1 MIIVDRGG
9 GGDLNIIS
17 QSKRALKL
25 TRGLGPDGSL
35 DEDSM
40 RRLTDTIR
48 DFVAVAKSARAGEIV
63 FAATSFL
70 RDATN
75 GEEIVRRVREETG
88 AEIRVLT
95 SDEEARHACLGAAYG
110 LPVDSG
116 VAVDIGGRSAEIVEL
131 RDRRMARKQ
140 VFPLGALRVSDEFLR
155 SDPPSKKEL
164 TALRR
169 HAEATLESALGKYS
183 LDGGMLVGT
192 GGTIRNLAKIDRR
205 RRGYTFSRLH
215 GYKLTGNRLAA
226 IIKDLASRE
235 RGRRRQVPGLNPART
250 DSIVGGAVVLDTII
264 QALGARSIII
274 SGDGLREGLA
284 LDLPGDSLPDVVAVR
299 ESSITALSSRFG
311 SWRPDSA
318 RRCRNVALALVEAAS
333 PDTPEELRNL
343 MGYAAQVLEAGS
355 SMDYYNRFSHAAS
368 IVELS
373 DLRGFLHAEI
383 AFMAGSLQMAGR
395 NGSDLERYADAAG
408 KRRSSRLPQAAAILE
423 TADEVARRLSVD
435 AEDSLHARR
444 EAGVLTVSAA
454 GLEAWSERGLERRFA
469 NALGISLRV
478 RGAVA

>member
-1 MIIVDRGG
+1 M
-9 GGDLNIIS
+9 
-17 QSKRALKL
+17 KL

-70 RDATN
+70 RDARN
-75 GEEIVRRVREETG
+75 RDEIVRRVKEETG

-131 RDRRMARKQ
+131 RDRGMARKQ

-155 SDPPSKKEL
+155 SDPPSRKEL
-164 TALRR
+164 IALRR
-169 HAEATLESALGKYS
+169 HSEATLESALGEYS
-183 LDGGMLVGT
+183 LDGGLLVGT

-205 RRGYTFSRLH
+205 RRNYTFSRLH

-226 IIKDLASRE
+226 IIKDLASKE
-235 RGRRRQVPGLNPART
+235 RGKRRQAPGLNPART

-264 QALGARSIII
+264 RALGARSTII

-284 LDLPGDSLPDVVAVR
+284 LDLAGDSLPDVVAPCGKAR
-299 ESSITALSSRFG
+299 SPRSRRG
-311 SWRPDSA
+311 LDRGGA
-318 RRCRNVALALVEAAS
+318 TRR
-333 PDTPEELRNL
+333 
-343 MGYAAQVLEAGS
+343 G
-355 SMDYYNRFSHAAS
+355 
-368 IVELS
+368 
-373 DLRGFLHAEI
+373 
-383 AFMAGSLQMAGR
+383 
-395 NGSDLERYADAAG
+395 
-408 KRRSSRLPQAAAILE
+408 AAA
-423 TADEVARRLSVD
+423 TSPWRWSRR
-435 AEDSLHARR
+435 RR
-444 EAGVLTVSAA
+444 RT
-454 GLEAWSERGLERRFA
+454 RRKT
-469 NALGISLRV
+469 
-478 RGAVA
+478 

>member
-48 DFVAVAKSARAGEIV
+48 DFVAVAESARAGEIV

-70 RDATN
+70 RDASN
-75 GEEIVRRVREETG
+75 RDEIVRRVKEETG

-131 RDRRMARKQ
+131 RDRGMARKQ

-164 TALRR
+164 AALRR
-169 HAEATLESALGKYS
+169 HAKATLESALGEYS

-205 RRGYTFSRLH
+205 RRNYTFSRLH

-226 IIKDLASRE
+226 MHQRPRVPGTRQAPPGAGTESSPDRLDSGR
-235 RGRRRQVPGLNPART
+235 RGRSRHDHPGARRQV
-250 DSIVGGAVVLDTII
+250 DYH
-264 QALGARSIII
+264 
-274 SGDGLREGLA
+274 
-284 LDLPGDSLPDVVAVR
+284 
-299 ESSITALSSRFG
+299 FG
-311 SWRPDSA
+311 
-318 RRCRNVALALVEAAS
+318 
-333 PDTPEELRNL
+333 
-343 MGYAAQVLEAGS
+343 
-355 SMDYYNRFSHAAS
+355 
-368 IVELS
+368 
-373 DLRGFLHAEI
+373 
-383 AFMAGSLQMAGR
+383 
-395 NGSDLERYADAAG
+395 
-408 KRRSSRLPQAAAILE
+408 RRS
-423 TADEVARRLSVD
+423 
-435 AEDSLHARR
+435 
-444 EAGVLTVSAA
+444 AGGVGA
-454 GLEAWSERGLERRFA
+454 GFG
-469 NALGISLRV
+469 G
-478 RGAVA
+478 